1 MLSKS
6 VAMRQ
11 LRVRPVISVLPVVA
25 AALCAVLPLAPWTAR
40 NWRTFHVFQPL
51 APRYANDPG
60 EMAPLGFARW
70 YRTWALEFASTDQ
83 VYWNLNGDRIDLAAL
98 PQRAFDAGSPAA
110 TQTLRS
116 RTASLLA
123 DYNDTCNETP
133 AIDARFAALAAEH
146 IRAHPILSTIGLPMG
161 RLLDMALRPRIE
173 MMPLPDIWWKPPT
186 PPRQT
191 AFAAAYAALNFA
203 YFLLALA
210 GLRAWRRRG
219 WAGFGALAWAMAA
232 AVVLRLLLLLT
243 LDNSEPRYT
252 LELFPVLLVWAGA
265 VFASP
270 PAVIAPRRTAV
281 DGG

>member
-1 MLSKS
+1 
-6 VAMRQ
+6 
-11 LRVRPVISVLPVVA
+11 
-25 AALCAVLPLAPWTAR
+25 
-40 NWRTFHVFQPL
+40 
-51 APRYANDPG
+51 
-60 EMAPLGFARW
+60 
-70 YRTWALEFASTDQ
+70 
-83 VYWNLNGDRIDLAAL
+83 
-98 PQRAFDAGSPAA
+98 
-110 TQTLRS
+110 
-116 RTASLLA
+116 
-123 DYNDTCNETP
+123 
-133 AIDARFAALAAEH
+133 
-146 IRAHPILSTIGLPMG
+146 
-161 RLLDMALRPRIE
+161 

-203 YFLLALA
+203 YFLLAFA